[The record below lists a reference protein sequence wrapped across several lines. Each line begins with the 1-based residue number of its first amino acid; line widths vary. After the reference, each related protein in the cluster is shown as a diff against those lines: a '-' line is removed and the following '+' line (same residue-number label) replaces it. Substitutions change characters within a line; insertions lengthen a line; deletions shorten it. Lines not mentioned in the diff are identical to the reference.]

1 MAMTLRLPE
10 ELEKQLEEIASRKH
24 ISKHALITQSVERL
38 VRSEDEQQQVDEAV
52 DYAFERYGDVIER
65 LADA

>member
-10 ELEKQLEEIASRKH
+10 ELDKKIEEIAERRH
-24 ISKHALITQSVERL
+24 ISKHALIAQSVEQF
-38 VRSEDEQQQVDEAV
+38 VREDEERRQVDEAF
-52 DYAFERYGDVIER
+52 DYAFERYGKVIER

>member
-10 ELEKQLEEIASRKH
+10 ELEKQVEAIAARRH
-24 ISKHALITQSVERL
+24 VSKHALITESVVRL
-38 VRSEDEQQQVDEAV
+38 VEAEEEQRQVDEAFH
-52 DYAFERYGDVIER
+52 DAFERYGDVIER